1 MKAERKGPHGGLISA
16 VFFRKTIIIEVG
28 QLFYISCPA
37 LVCPGT
43 GEHGGQGIFCVFPEI
58 DGLVEMTGKALMGE
72 CWVQFVFC
80 AGATIVD
87 INHIPGGIVK
97 GCSKIKRWT

>member
-1 MKAERKGPHGGLISA
+1 M
-16 VFFRKTIIIEVG
+16 
-28 QLFYISCPA
+28 
-37 LVCPGT
+37 
-43 GEHGGQGIFCVFPEI
+43 FPEI

-97 GCSKIKRWT
+97 GCSKIKSRT